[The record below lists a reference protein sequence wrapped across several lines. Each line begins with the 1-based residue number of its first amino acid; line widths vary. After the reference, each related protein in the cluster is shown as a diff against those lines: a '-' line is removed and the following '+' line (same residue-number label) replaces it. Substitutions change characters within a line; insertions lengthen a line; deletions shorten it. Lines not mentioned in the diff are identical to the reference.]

1 MEVAMSHQSV
11 NEIFQ
16 SYANTLYTAASR
28 MIDKRHPQ
36 YEDKVQDLVILA
48 YEEFLSKAEQGKLMS
63 LPLLIHFMK
72 LRKPEVQIE
81 MRGYSRTHKTD
92 VFNKRNYYEGK
103 TELCSINIPISA
115 DNEDTFADCI
125 ADEANLEEELSAQ
138 MDIEDKLSTL
148 KDYEQTIVRMKLSG
162 YDENE
167 IAEALS
173 VQPQTIKNAIH
184 TIRRKLLGNA
194 SHQTELQLS

>member
-1 MEVAMSHQSV
+1 MSRQSV

-48 YEEFLSKAEQGKLMS
+48 YEEFLSNAEQGRIMS

-81 MRGYSRTHKTD
+81 MRGYSRTHKRD
-92 VFNKRNYYEGK
+92 VFNKRNYYEGR
-103 TELCSINIPISA
+103 TELYSIDSPISGEG
-115 DNEDTFADCI
+115 EDTFADCI
-125 ADEANLEEELSAQ
+125 PDETNLEEELSAR
-138 MDIEDKLSTL
+138 MDIEDKLSSL
-148 KDYEQTIVRMKLSG
+148 KEYEQLIVRMKMNG

-167 IAEALS
+167 IARALS
-173 VQPQTIKNAIH
+173 VQPQTVRNAVKSISN
-184 TIRRKLLGNA
+184 KLFEKA
-194 SHQTELQLS
+194 VAQTSLSL

>member
-1 MEVAMSHQSV
+1 MSHQSL

-16 SYANTLYTAASR
+16 SYADTLYTAASR

-48 YEEFLSKAEQGKLMS
+48 YEEFLSKAEQGRVMS

-103 TELCSINIPISA
+103 TELYSIDSLISG
-115 DNEDTFADCI
+115 DGEDTFADVLP
-125 ADEANLEEELSAQ
+125 DGTNLEEELIAQ
-138 MDIEDKLSTL
+138 MDIDDTLSTL
-148 KDYEQTIVRMKLSG
+148 KEYEQTIVRMKLSG
-162 YDENE
+162 YDDHE
-167 IAEALS
+167 IAQALS
-173 VQPQTIKNAIH
+173 VQPQTVRNA
-184 TIRRKLLGNA
+184 
-194 SHQTELQLS
+194 LQCICAKFFRESPAQISLSF

>member
-1 MEVAMSHQSV
+1 MSRRSV

-36 YEDKVQDLVILA
+36 HEDKVQDLVILA
-48 YEEFLSKAEQGKLMS
+48 YEEFLSKAEQGRIMS

-81 MRGYSRTHKTD
+81 IRGYSRTHKTD
-92 VFNKRNYYEGK
+92 VFNKRNYYEGR
-103 TELCSINIPISA
+103 TELYSIDSPISGEG
-115 DNEDTFADCI
+115 EDTFADCI
-125 ADEANLEEELSAQ
+125 PDGMNLEEELSAR
-138 MDIEDKLSTL
+138 MDIEDKLSSL
-148 KDYEQTIVRMKLSG
+148 KEYEQLIVRMKMNG

-167 IAEALS
+167 IARALS
-173 VQPQTIKNAIH
+173 VQPQTVRNAVKGISN
-184 TIRRKLLGNA
+184 KLFEKA
-194 SHQTELQLS
+194 EAQTSLSL

>member
-1 MEVAMSHQSV
+1 MSHQTV

-28 MIDKRHPQ
+28 MIDKRDPQ

-48 YEEFLSKAEQGKLMS
+48 YEEFLSKAEQGKQMS

-103 TELCSINIPISA
+103 TELYSINSPLSG
-115 DNEDTFADCI
+115 DGEDTFADCI
-125 ADEANLEEELSAQ
+125 PDEANLEEEVSAR
-138 MDIEDKLSTL
+138 MDIEDKLYGL
-148 KDYEQTIVRMKLSG
+148 KEYEQLIVRMKMSG

-167 IAEALS
+167 IARALS
-173 VQPQTIKNAIH
+173 VQPQTVKNAIKNLSA
-184 TIRRKLLGNA
+184 KLFEEA
-194 SHQTELQLS
+194 PAQISLSF

>member
-28 MIDKRHPQ
+28 MIDKRNPQ
-36 YEDKVQDLVILA
+36 HEDKVQDLVILA
-48 YEEFLSKAEQGKLMS
+48 YEEFLSKAERGKVMS

-103 TELCSINIPISA
+103 TELYSINSPISGEG
-115 DNEDTFADCI
+115 EDTFADCI
-125 ADEANLEEELSAQ
+125 PNETNLEEELNAT
-138 MDIEDKLSTL
+138 MEIEAKLSTL
-148 KDYEQTIVRMKLSG
+148 KEYEQTIVRMKLSG

-167 IAEALS
+167 IARALS
-173 VQPQTIKNAIH
+173 VQPH
-184 TIRRKLLGNA
+184 TIRNAVNSISNKLFEKA
-194 SHQTELQLS
+194 AAQTSLSL

>member
-1 MEVAMSHQSV
+1 MSHQSI

-16 SYANTLYTAASR
+16 SYANTLYTAAAQ

-48 YEEFLSKAEQGKLMS
+48 YEEFLSKAEQGRIMS

-103 TELCSINIPISA
+103 TELYSINSPITSGG
-115 DNEDTFADCI
+115 EDTFADHI
-125 ADEANLEEELSAQ
+125 PDGTNLEEELSAT
-138 MDIEDKLSTL
+138 MELEDKLSTL
-148 KDYEQTIVRMKLSG
+148 KEYEQTIVRMKLSG

-167 IAEALS
+167 IARALS
-173 VQPQTIKNAIH
+173 VQPQTVRNAIH
-184 TIRRKLLGNA
+184 TICSKLSGNT
-194 SHQTELQLS
+194 SYQTELQLR

>member
-1 MEVAMSHQSV
+1 MSHQSV

-16 SYANTLYTAASR
+16 SYADTLYTAASR

-48 YEEFLSKAEQGKLMS
+48 YEEFLSKAEQGKVMS

-103 TELCSINIPISA
+103 TELYSINSRVSG
-115 DNEDTFADCI
+115 DGEDTFADRI
-125 ADEANLEEELSAQ
+125 ADEMNLEDELSASI
-138 MDIEDKLSTL
+138 DIEDKLSTL
-148 KDYEQTIVRMKLSG
+148 KEYEQTIIRMKLSG
-162 YDENE
+162 YDEYE
-167 IAEALS
+167 IARALS
-173 VQPQTIKNAIH
+173 VQPQTVRNAVKSISN
-184 TIRRKLLGNA
+184 RLFDKANA
-194 SHQTELQLS
+194 QTSLSL

>member
-1 MEVAMSHQSV
+1 MLHKSV

-36 YEDKVQDLVILA
+36 YEDKVQDLVVLA
-48 YEEFLSKAEQGKLMS
+48 YEEFLSKAERGRVMD

-103 TELCSINIPISA
+103 TELYSINSPVFSDRADTLAECIP
-115 DNEDTFADCI
+115 
-125 ADEANLEEELSAQ
+125 DEVNLEEELSAR

-148 KDYEQTIVRMKLSG
+148 KEYEQTIVMMKLSG

-167 IAEALS
+167 IARALS
-173 VQPQTIKNAIH
+173 VQPQTIRNAVRGISK
-184 TIRRKLLGNA
+184 RLLDE
-194 SHQTELQLS
+194 SETQISMSL

>member
-1 MEVAMSHQSV
+1 MSRQSV

-48 YEEFLSKAEQGKLMS
+48 YEEFLSKAEQGRIMS
-63 LPLLIHFMK
+63 LSLLIHFMK

-81 MRGYSRTHKTD
+81 MRGYSRTHKRD
-92 VFNKRNYYEGK
+92 VFNKRNYYEGR
-103 TELCSINIPISA
+103 TELYSIDSPISGEG
-115 DNEDTFADCI
+115 EDTFADCI
-125 ADEANLEEELSAQ
+125 PDETNLEEELSAR
-138 MDIEDKLSTL
+138 MDIEDKLSSL
-148 KDYEQTIVRMKLSG
+148 KEYEQLIVRMKMNG

-167 IAEALS
+167 IARALS
-173 VQPQTIKNAIH
+173 VQPQTVRNAVKSISN
-184 TIRRKLLGNA
+184 KLFEKA
-194 SHQTELQLS
+194 VAQTSLSL

>member
-1 MEVAMSHQSV
+1 
-11 NEIFQ
+11 
-16 SYANTLYTAASR
+16 

-48 YEEFLSKAEQGKLMS
+48 YEEFLSKAEQGKVMS

-103 TELCSINIPISA
+103 TELYSIDSLISG
-115 DNEDTFADCI
+115 DGEDTFADVLP
-125 ADEANLEEELSAQ
+125 DGTNLEEELIAQ
-138 MDIEDKLSTL
+138 MDIDDTLSTL
-148 KDYEQTIVRMKLSG
+148 KEYEQTIVKMKLSG
-162 YDENE
+162 YDDHE
-167 IAEALS
+167 IAQALS
-173 VQPQTIKNAIH
+173 VQPQTVRNA
-184 TIRRKLLGNA
+184 
-194 SHQTELQLS
+194 LQCICAKFFRESPAQISLSF

>member
-1 MEVAMSHQSV
+1 MSHQSL

-16 SYANTLYTAASR
+16 SYAHTLYTAAAR

-48 YEEFLSKAEQGKLMS
+48 YEEFLSKAEQGRVMS

-103 TELCSINIPISA
+103 TELYALDSPIAGGSEA
-115 DNEDTFADCI
+115 TI
-125 ADEANLEEELSAQ
+125 ADVLPDATNLEEELLAQ
-138 MDIEDKLSTL
+138 MDIDNTVSTL
-148 KDYEQTIVRMKLSG
+148 QEYEQTILRMKLSG
-162 YDENE
+162 YDDHE
-167 IAEALS
+167 IACALS
-173 VQPQTIKNAIH
+173 VQPH
-184 TIRRKLLGNA
+184 TIRNA
-194 SHQTELQLS
+194 LRRMCAKFTRNMPGQISLSF

>member
-1 MEVAMSHQSV
+1 MSRQSV

-48 YEEFLSKAEQGKLMS
+48 YEEFLSKAEQGKVMS

-81 MRGYSRTHKTD
+81 MRGYSRTHKRD
-92 VFNKRNYYEGK
+92 VFNKRNYYEGR
-103 TELCSINIPISA
+103 TELYSIDSPISGEG
-115 DNEDTFADCI
+115 EDTFADCI
-125 ADEANLEEELSAQ
+125 PDETNLEEELSAR
-138 MDIEDKLSTL
+138 MDIEDKLSSL
-148 KDYEQTIVRMKLSG
+148 KEYEQLIVRMKMNG

-167 IAEALS
+167 IARALS
-173 VQPQTIKNAIH
+173 VQPQTVRNAVKSISN
-184 TIRRKLLGNA
+184 KLFEKA
-194 SHQTELQLS
+194 VAQTSLSL

>member
-1 MEVAMSHQSV
+1 MSHQSL

-16 SYANTLYTAASR
+16 SYAETLCTAASR

-48 YEEFLSKAEQGKLMS
+48 YEEFLSKAEQGKVMS

-103 TELCSINIPISA
+103 TELYSIDSPISG
-115 DNEDTFADCI
+115 DGEDTFADVLP
-125 ADEANLEEELSAQ
+125 DGTNLEEELIAQ
-138 MDIEDKLSTL
+138 MDIDDTLSTL
-148 KDYEQTIVRMKLSG
+148 KEYEQTIVRMKLSG
-162 YDENE
+162 YDDHE
-167 IAEALS
+167 IAQALS
-173 VQPQTIKNAIH
+173 VQPQTVRNA
-184 TIRRKLLGNA
+184 
-194 SHQTELQLS
+194 LQCICAKFFRESPAQISLSF

>member
-48 YEEFLSKAEQGKLMS
+48 YEEFLSKAEQGKVMS

-103 TELCSINIPISA
+103 TELYSINSAISS
-115 DNEDTFADCI
+115 DGEDTFADCI
-125 ADEANLEEELSAQ
+125 ADETNLEEELSAT
-138 MDIEDKLSTL
+138 MEIEAKLSSL
-148 KDYEQTIVRMKLSG
+148 KEYEQTIVRMKMSG

-167 IAEALS
+167 IARALS
-173 VQPQTIKNAIH
+173 VQPQTIRNAIRS
-184 TIRRKLLGNA
+184 ISNKLFEKSDA
-194 SHQTELQLS
+194 QTSLSL